1 MKKLFY
7 AFAALAVVASC
18 AKVAEVENNVEPKD
32 EKNLVRL
39 TIRTQAPQTKTYI
52 EQVGSTNKY
61 QPSWNEGDKLA
72 IFFDSTKSAK
82 DAELENYGDD
92 GDPAEFVGD
101 VSVSTGDHTIYAFYP
116 ATTVFKKGSTD
127 QKVEL
132 QVATVQ
138 RPAANTFD
146 PSADIAVAKAYSIN
160 VTGNSVDIADM
171 VFARLLSTIKVTVTE
186 SNGDIDPAETINAIS
201 ITGEANL
208 TGALVWDFVS
218 EDATAASDNA
228 TVTADLAAN
237 PIAFGTPIYLLVNPA
252 TLAAGSELT
261 VTVSTSAHEVTKTIN
276 SLPKDFVFPLGGISE
291 LRINLD
297 GDASVAVAPP
307 VSEPTSGW
315 SLVKKLHWLR
325 PGDEVAIVAAAHDVA
340 MSTTQNSN
348 NRGTVDVT
356 VSDDIM
362 TINNTVQ
369 RFTLENGTVANTYS
383 FKSINGAQTNNY
395 IYAASSSNNY
405 MRSKAAKDDN
415 ASFSIVIDDS
425 GVATLVAS
433 GSNTHSFMRY
443 NTSGMFSCYNKES
456 SIKEE
461 VRLFK
466 LYASYSVPALDTPTN
481 LDAVDVDGDVLVTWD
496 AVSDA
501 DSYTVSCGE
510 TVQTGVTDTDY
521 TFLGVAPGTYTVTV
535 KAISNDHSVKLDS
548 DVATTSVTVVD
559 SGSGTDPDLSGDY
572 LIGYY
577 TSSNTWVLM
586 TSSVNSKDYYES
598 ETTSV
603 STAFASLNSSE
614 FVTAGYNTNDYLWKV
629 EKDANGYSI
638 KSYKTNKYVA
648 LKVDDNKAS
657 AEGALDDD
665 DFTTY
670 FSISISEDIATIT
683 SKFKTARS
691 LKYNTS
697 APRFAFYTSAPNI
710 SLIPCSYDNR
720 TAVTLSFANDNLAY
734 NTENYATCTGQVVSA
749 SPNVA
754 AITNNITYTLT
765 GDAIGN
771 VNASSGTVSLN
782 GTSGTATITASFD
795 GDATYRPASSSYTI
809 NVVSATATADWELV
823 NDFSSIVSGDKY
835 MFVAKYNET
844 DYYMSSATASVKNVS
859 AVVLSSDPT
868 SSSFVTNNNMWFI
881 LTGDTSTGF
890 TASNSDGKTLQITND
905 NNGLKVATGD
915 GTVLTFQSGD
925 SGLTG
930 TIVKG
935 SDGSQTRYIGC
946 YQGNNWRCYTSVNNN
961 IKACQYRWYH
971 YIGE

>member
-7 AFAALAVVASC
+7 AIAALAIVASC
-18 AKVAEVENNVEPKD
+18 AKVSEVETNIEPKD
-32 EKNLVRL
+32 EKNLVHM

-101 VSVSTGDHTIYAFYP
+101 VSVTMGDHTIYAFYP
-116 ATTVFKKGSTD
+116 ATTVFKKGDSD

-160 VTGNSVDIADM
+160 VAGNSVDIDDM

-261 VTVSTSAHEVTKTIN
+261 VTVSTSAHEITKTIA
-276 SLPKDFVFPLGGISE
+276 SLPKDLVFPLGGISE

-297 GDASVAVAPP
+297 GAASVAVAPP

-325 PGDEVAIVAAAHDVA
+325 PGDEVAIVAAAHAVA

-559 SGSGTDPDLSGDY
+559 SGSGSDPDLSGDY
-572 LIGYY
+572 LIGSY
-577 TSSNTWVLM
+577 SSDVWELM
-586 TSSVNSKDYYES
+586 TSDNTADYYGH

-614 FVTAGYNTNDYLWKV
+614 FVSAGYNTNDYLWKV
-629 EKDANGYSI
+629 EKDGTGYSI
-638 KSYKTNKYVA
+638 KSYKTNNYVA
-648 LKVDDNKAS
+648 LTADGNKAYTAS
-657 AEGALDDD
+657 ALDGDN
-665 DFTTY
+665 TR
-670 FSISISEDIATIT
+670 FSISISEGIATIQ
-683 SKFKTARS
+683 SASFSSRC
-691 LKYNTS
+691 LKYNAVS
-697 APRFAFYTSAPNI
+697 PRFAFYTSAQTSI
-710 SLIPCSYDNR
+710 SLIPCAYDNR
-720 TAVTLSFANDNLAY
+720 TAVTLSFANDLLAY
-734 NTENYATCTGQVVSA
+734 STNDYATCTGQVVSA

-754 AITNNITYTLT
+754 AITSNITYALT

-771 VNASSGTVSLN
+771 VIATTGAVSLN
-782 GTSGTATITASFD
+782 GTTGTATITASFPGNTEYLPAQKSYSITVSTAGGGSTTPDDNSSNFTGNITLSTTGGTSASDCVIAISGTDYNGIKAGTSKNAGAVKITVPAGTKFLHLHVAGWKGENVTLTVTPSGYSSNIALTSDD
-795 GDATYRPASSSYTI
+795 GISNNPPFTFSGNASSG
-809 NVVSATATADWELV
+809 
-823 NDFSSIVSGDKY
+823 DFYKVIE
-835 MFVAKYNET
+835 FTNPL
-844 DYYMSSATASVKNVS
+844 AS
-859 AVVLSSDPT
+859 D
-868 SSSFVTNNNMWFI
+868 TN
-881 LTGDTSTGF
+881 LTF
-890 TASNSDGKTLQITND
+890 TASSGKRFVVWGVT
-905 NNGLKVATGD
+905 
-915 GTVLTFQSGD
+915 
-925 SGLTG
+925 
-930 TIVKG
+930 
-935 SDGSQTRYIGC
+935 SQ
-946 YQGNNWRCYTSVNNN
+946 
-961 IKACQYRWYH
+961 
-971 YIGE
+971 E

>member
-32 EKNLVRL
+32 ENNLVRL

-201 ITGEANL
+201 ITGAANL
-208 TGALVWDFVS
+208 TGAIVWDFVS

-325 PGDEVAIVAAAHDVA
+325 PGDEVAIVAAAHAVA

-559 SGSGTDPDLSGDY
+559 SGSGTDLSGDY
-572 LIGYY
+572 LIGAYA
-577 TSSNTWVLM
+577 SDVWELM
-586 TSSVNSKDYYES
+586 TSDNTADYYGH

-614 FVTAGYNTNDYLWKV
+614 FVSAGYNTNDYLWKV
-629 EKDANGYSI
+629 EKDGTGYSI
-638 KSYKTNKYVA
+638 KSYKTNNYVA
-648 LKVDDNKAS
+648 LTADGNKAYTAS
-657 AEGALDDD
+657 ALDGDN
-665 DFTTY
+665 TR
-670 FSISISEDIATIT
+670 FSISISEGIATIQ
-683 SKFKTARS
+683 SASFSSRC
-691 LKYNTS
+691 LKYNAVS
-697 APRFAFYTSAPNI
+697 PRFAFYTSAQTSI
-710 SLIPCSYDNR
+710 SLIPCAYDNR
-720 TAVTLSFANDNLAY
+720 TAVTLSFANDLLAY
-734 NTENYATCTGQVVSA
+734 STNDYATCTGQVVSA

-754 AITNNITYTLT
+754 AITSNITYALT

-771 VNASSGTVSLN
+771 VIATTGAVSLN
-782 GTSGTATITASFD
+782 GTTGTATITASFPGNTEYLPAQKSYSITVSTAGGGSTTPDDNSSNFTGNITLSTTGGTNASDCVIAISGNNYNGIKAGTSKNAGAVRITVPAGTKFLHLHVAGWKGENVTLTVTPSGYSSNIALTSDD
-795 GDATYRPASSSYTI
+795 GISSNSPFTFSGNASSGNFYKVIEFT
-809 NVVSATATADWELV
+809 NPL
-823 NDFSSIVSGDKY
+823 
-835 MFVAKYNET
+835 
-844 DYYMSSATASVKNVS
+844 AS
-859 AVVLSSDPT
+859 D
-868 SSSFVTNNNMWFI
+868 TN
-881 LTGDTSTGF
+881 LTF
-890 TASNSDGKTLQITND
+890 TASSGKRFVVWGVT
-905 NNGLKVATGD
+905 
-915 GTVLTFQSGD
+915 
-925 SGLTG
+925 
-930 TIVKG
+930 
-935 SDGSQTRYIGC
+935 SQ
-946 YQGNNWRCYTSVNNN
+946 
-961 IKACQYRWYH
+961 
-971 YIGE
+971 E

>member
-72 IFFDSTKSAK
+72 LFFDSTKSAK

-146 PSADIAVAKAYSIN
+146 PSVDIAVAKAYSIN

-276 SLPKDFVFPLGGISE
+276 NLPKDFVFPLGGISE

-325 PGDEVAIVAAAHDVA
+325 PGDEVAIVAAAHAVA

-425 GVATLVAS
+425 GVATVVAS

-521 TFLGVAPGTYTVTV
+521 TFLGVVPGTYTVTV

-559 SGSGTDPDLSGDY
+559 SGSGSDPDLSGDY
-572 LIGYY
+572 LIGSY
-577 TSSNTWVLM
+577 SSDVWELM
-586 TSSVNSKDYYES
+586 TSDNTADYYGH

-614 FVTAGYNTNDYLWKV
+614 FVSAGYNTNDYLWKV
-629 EKDANGYSI
+629 EKNGTGYSI
-638 KSYKTNKYVA
+638 KSYKTNNYVA
-648 LKVDDNKAS
+648 LTTDGNKAYTAS
-657 AEGALDDD
+657 ALDGDN
-665 DFTTY
+665 TR
-670 FSISISEDIATIT
+670 FSISISEGIATIQ
-683 SKFKTARS
+683 SASFSSRC
-691 LKYNTS
+691 LKYNAS
-697 APRFAFYTSAPNI
+697 SPRFAFYTSAQTSI
-710 SLIPCSYDNR
+710 SLIPCAYDNR
-720 TAVTLSFANDNLAY
+720 TAVTLSFADDLLAY
-734 NTENYATCTGQVVSA
+734 STNDFATCTGQVVSA

-765 GDAIGN
+765 GDAIGT
-771 VNASSGTVSLN
+771 VNATSGAVSLN
-782 GTSGTATITASFD
+782 GTTGAATITASFPGNSDYLPAQKSYSITVSTAGGGSTTPDDNSSNFTGNITLSTAGGTSASDCVIAISGTDYNGIKAGTGKIAGAVKITVPAGTKFLHLHVAGWKGENVTLTVTPSGYSSNIALTSDD
-795 GDATYRPASSSYTI
+795 GISNNSPFTFSGNASSGDFYQVIEFTNPLASDTI
-809 NVVSATATADWELV
+809 LTFTAT
-823 NDFSSIVSGDKY
+823 SGKR
-835 MFVAKYNET
+835 FV
-844 DYYMSSATASVKNVS
+844 VWGV
-859 AVVLSSDPT
+859 T
-868 SSSFVTNNNMWFI
+868 S
-881 LTGDTSTGF
+881 
-890 TASNSDGKTLQITND
+890 Q
-905 NNGLKVATGD
+905 
-915 GTVLTFQSGD
+915 
-925 SGLTG
+925 
-930 TIVKG
+930 
-935 SDGSQTRYIGC
+935 
-946 YQGNNWRCYTSVNNN
+946 
-961 IKACQYRWYH
+961 
-971 YIGE
+971 E

>member
-72 IFFDSTKSAK
+72 LFFDSTKSAK

-276 SLPKDFVFPLGGISE
+276 NLPKDFVFPLGGISE

-325 PGDEVAIVAAAHDVA
+325 PGDEVAIVAAAHAVA

-425 GVATLVAS
+425 GVATVVAS

-521 TFLGVAPGTYTVTV
+521 TFLGVVPGTYTVTV

-559 SGSGTDPDLSGDY
+559 SGSGSDPDLSGDY
-572 LIGYY
+572 LIGSY
-577 TSSNTWVLM
+577 SSDVWELM
-586 TSSVNSKDYYES
+586 TSDNTADYYGH

-614 FVTAGYNTNDYLWKV
+614 FVSAGYNTNDYLWKV
-629 EKDANGYSI
+629 EKNGTGYSI
-638 KSYKTNKYVA
+638 KSYKTNNYVA
-648 LKVDDNKAS
+648 LTTDGNKAYTAS
-657 AEGALDDD
+657 ALDGDN
-665 DFTTY
+665 TR
-670 FSISISEDIATIT
+670 FSISISEGIATIQ
-683 SKFKTARS
+683 SASFSSRC
-691 LKYNTS
+691 LKYNAS
-697 APRFAFYTSAPNI
+697 SPRFAFYTSAQTSI
-710 SLIPCSYDNR
+710 SLIPCAYDNR
-720 TAVTLSFANDNLAY
+720 TAVTLSFADDLLAY
-734 NTENYATCTGQVVSA
+734 STNDFATCTGQVVSA

-765 GDAIGN
+765 GDAIGT
-771 VNASSGTVSLN
+771 VNATSGAVSLN
-782 GTSGTATITASFD
+782 GTTGAATITASFPGNSDYLPAQKSYSITVSTAGGGSTTPDDNSSNFTGNITLSTAGGTSASDCVIAISGTDYNGIKAGTGKIAGAVKITVPAGTKFLHLHVAGWKGENVTLTVTPSGYSSNIALTSDD
-795 GDATYRPASSSYTI
+795 GISNNSPFTFSGNASSGDFYKVIEFTNPLASDTI
-809 NVVSATATADWELV
+809 LTFTAT
-823 NDFSSIVSGDKY
+823 SGKR
-835 MFVAKYNET
+835 FV
-844 DYYMSSATASVKNVS
+844 VWGV
-859 AVVLSSDPT
+859 T
-868 SSSFVTNNNMWFI
+868 S
-881 LTGDTSTGF
+881 
-890 TASNSDGKTLQITND
+890 Q
-905 NNGLKVATGD
+905 
-915 GTVLTFQSGD
+915 
-925 SGLTG
+925 
-930 TIVKG
+930 
-935 SDGSQTRYIGC
+935 
-946 YQGNNWRCYTSVNNN
+946 
-961 IKACQYRWYH
+961 
-971 YIGE
+971 E

>member
-7 AFAALAVVASC
+7 AIAALAVVASC
-18 AKVAEVENNVEPKD
+18 AKVSEVETNVEPKD
-32 EKNLVRL
+32 GKNLVHM
-39 TIRTQAPQTKTYI
+39 TIRTDAPQTKTYI

-252 TLAAGSELT
+252 TLAIGSELT
-261 VTVSTSAHEVTKTIN
+261 VTVSTSAHEITKTIA
-276 SLPKDFVFPLGGISE
+276 SLPKDLVFPLGGISE

-297 GDASVAVAPP
+297 GSASVAVVPP

-340 MSTTQNSN
+340 MSTTQNTN
-348 NRGTVDVT
+348 NRAKTDVT
-356 VSDDIM
+356 ISGEQLTISDA
-362 TINNTVQ
+362 VQ

-383 FKSINGAQTNNY
+383 FKSINGAQANNY

-443 NTSGMFSCYNKES
+443 NTSGMFSCYNEDS
-456 SIKEE
+456 SINEE

-501 DSYTVSCGE
+501 DSYTVTCGE

-535 KAISNDHSVKLDS
+535 KAVSNDHSVKLDS

-559 SGSGTDPDLSGDY
+559 SGSGTDLSGDY
-572 LIGYY
+572 LIGAYA
-577 TSSNTWVLM
+577 SDVWELM
-586 TSSVNSKDYYES
+586 TSDNTADYYGH

-614 FVTAGYNTNDYLWKV
+614 FVSAGYNTNDYLWKV
-629 EKDANGYSI
+629 EKDGSGYSI
-638 KSYKTNKYVA
+638 KSYKTNNYVA
-648 LKVDDNKAS
+648 LTADGNKAYTAS
-657 AEGALDDD
+657 ALDGDN
-665 DFTTY
+665 TR
-670 FSISISEDIATIT
+670 FSISISEGIATIQ
-683 SKFKTARS
+683 SASFSSRC
-691 LKYNTS
+691 LKYNAVS
-697 APRFAFYTSAPNI
+697 PRFAFYTSAQTSI
-710 SLIPCSYDNR
+710 SLIPCAYDNR
-720 TAVTLSFANDNLAY
+720 TAVTLSFANDLLAY
-734 NTENYATCTGQVVSA
+734 STNDYATCTGQVVST

-754 AITNNITYTLT
+754 AITSNITYTLT
-765 GDAIGN
+765 GDAIGT
-771 VNASSGTVSLN
+771 VNATSGAVSLN
-782 GTSGTATITASFD
+782 GTTGAATITASFPGNSDYLPAQKSYSITVSTAGGGSTTPDDNSSNFTGNITLSTTGGTNASDCVIAISGTNYNGIKAGTSKNAGAVRITVPAGTKFLHLHVAGWKGENVTLTVTPSGYSSNIALTSDD
-795 GDATYRPASSSYTI
+795 GISNNPPFTFSGNASSS
-809 NVVSATATADWELV
+809 
-823 NDFSSIVSGDKY
+823 DFYKVIE
-835 MFVAKYNET
+835 FTNPL
-844 DYYMSSATASVKNVS
+844 AS
-859 AVVLSSDPT
+859 D
-868 SSSFVTNNNMWFI
+868 TN
-881 LTGDTSTGF
+881 LTF
-890 TASNSDGKTLQITND
+890 TASSGKRFVVWGVT
-905 NNGLKVATGD
+905 
-915 GTVLTFQSGD
+915 
-925 SGLTG
+925 
-930 TIVKG
+930 
-935 SDGSQTRYIGC
+935 SQ
-946 YQGNNWRCYTSVNNN
+946 
-961 IKACQYRWYH
+961 
-971 YIGE
+971 E